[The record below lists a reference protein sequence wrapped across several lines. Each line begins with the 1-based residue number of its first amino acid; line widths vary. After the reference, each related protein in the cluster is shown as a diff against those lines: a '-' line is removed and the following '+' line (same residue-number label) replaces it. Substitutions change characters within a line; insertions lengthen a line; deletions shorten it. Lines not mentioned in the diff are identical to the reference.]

1 MCLAIPAK
9 VIELRGDM
17 ATVDME
23 GIRREVNVLLV
34 PDIKT
39 GEYAIVHAG
48 FAIGKLDEHEA
59 LDSLRL
65 IRQVLGSQLEGQEE
79 QNEQRQAP

>member
-1 MCLAIPAK
+1 
-9 VIELRGDM
+9 M
-17 ATVDME
+17 ATVDMD
-23 GIRREVNVLLV
+23 GIRREVSVLLV

-59 LDSLRL
+59 LESLRL
-65 IRQVLGSQLEGQEE
+65 IRQVLWSGEERREE
-79 QNEQRQAP
+79 QEQE